1 MSFLFWL
8 SLVVGGGL
16 LLLSLIGNST
26 DAGHDGHD
34 HVADHSG
41 DWGRLLSI
49 RNATYFLF
57 GFGATG
63 VLLQTLTGGRNPIL
77 TIGAAAL
84 TGVIA
89 WAVSAVAFTY
99 LRRTDVG
106 ELHGDKWL
114 IGRTGEVIIP
124 LNRASTG
131 KIAITRAGQTQELL
145 AIPHNET
152 DADPETWRSV
162 MVVEMKDGI
171 ALVTPSPE
179 NAQNETTKE

>member
-16 LLLSLIGNST
+16 LLLSLVGGSDSGHGADDIH
-26 DAGHDGHD
+26 HDGD
-34 HVADHSG
+34 HGS

-63 VLLQTLTGGRNPIL
+63 VLLQLLMGGRNPIL
-77 TIGAAAL
+77 TVGVAAV

-89 WAVSAVAFTY
+89 WAVSALAFSY

-124 LNRASTG
+124 LNRTSTG

-145 AIPHNET
+145 ALPH
-152 DADPETWRSV
+152 DQAAADPESWQSV
-162 MVVEMKDGI
+162 MVVEVKDGI

-179 NAQNETTKE
+179 DQAEPTQE